1 MYSEDMQDDFDQSVT
16 RALER
21 RSEVRV
27 PEDFAARV
35 SAALPVARRQNKTVQ
50 LGRKAALAA
59 LVVLGIS
66 LFALAPHAAPSFANM
81 AFDFELVVIAEL
93 GGVAYWLTVRRGV

>member
-50 LGRKAALAA
+50 LGRKAALTA